1 MLEHLAAHDV
11 VEAALVGDPLEWAEH
26 EPHETSRRV
35 EHEPDESSRWV
46 EHELAD
52 HELAKATPA
61 WDAEPGEDHDDQYWR
76 DNEAQFAT
84 AC

>member
-1 MLEHLAAHDV
+1 MHDPPPLTPHRLHER
-11 VEAALVGDPLEWAEH
+11 VELVTSSD
-26 EPHETSRRV
+26 EPH
-35 EHEPDESSRWV
+35 ESSRWV

-52 HELAKATPA
+52 HELVEATLA

-76 DNEAQFAT
+76 DNDTQFDT